1 MDLKNECNFY
11 ISLTRSFP
19 FYKLFFTSP
28 MTDLIFKEN
37 CTQSFVINYEYTEI

>member
-1 MDLKNECNFY
+1 MNVAFTFLLQEV
-11 ISLTRSFP
+11 FP